1 MSKVLIVGNGIL
13 NSNKF
18 YINLS
23 KKVDF
28 IIGVDIGAKVLLDA
42 GVKPDLAIGDFDS
55 FENFEFFEKAG
66 IRIIK
71 YPIEKDKSDTELAID
86 FAVENEFTGFLFSSM
101 LGRRIDHTLFNI
113 SLLLE
118 LYKEGKDCAIV
129 EENEE
134 IYPISSESRIFKVNT
149 ADIVSIFPLDKI
161 VYGVLTEGLKYELQ
175 NKDLFYG
182 STLPL
187 SNVALKNEISIS
199 IKKGTALVIIEK
211 IK

>member
-86 FAVENEFTGFLFSSM
+86 FAIKEGYEEFMFSGM
-101 LGRRIDHTLFNI
+101 LGRRIDHALFNI
-113 SLLLE
+113 SLVLK
-118 LYKEGKDCAIV
+118 LYKEGKNCAIV

-149 ADIVSIFPLDKI
+149 VDIVSIFPLDKI

>member
-55 FENFEFFEKAG
+55 FENFGLFEKAG

-101 LGRRIDHTLFNI
+101 LGRRIDHALFNI
-113 SLLLE
+113 SLLLK
-118 LYKEGKDCAIV
+118 LCKEGKNCAIV

-149 ADIVSIFPLDKI
+149 VDIVSIFPLDKI